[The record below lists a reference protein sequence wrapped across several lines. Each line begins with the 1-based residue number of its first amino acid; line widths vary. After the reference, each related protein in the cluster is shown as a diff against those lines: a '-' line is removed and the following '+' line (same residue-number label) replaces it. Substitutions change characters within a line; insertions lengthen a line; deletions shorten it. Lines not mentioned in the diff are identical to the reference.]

1 MINYKRIDHIHITV
15 PAERLEE
22 ALAFYAD
29 VMGLKLKDRPD
40 DALGDKGY
48 WFTLVDMELH
58 IGVEPAL
65 PRSVRHFAVEVTDV
79 KTARKYLESKGV
91 ETQNQSLIPGR
102 ERFSFVDPFGNR
114 IELLEFLL

>member
-22 ALAFYAD
+22 ALVFYTE

-48 WFTLVDMELH
+48 WFNLVDMELH
-58 IGVEPAL
+58 IGVEAAL
-65 PRSVRHFAVEVTDV
+65 PRSIRHFAVEVADV
-79 KTARKYLESKGV
+79 DAARKYLESNGV
-91 ETQNQSLIPGR
+91 ETKNQSLIPGR